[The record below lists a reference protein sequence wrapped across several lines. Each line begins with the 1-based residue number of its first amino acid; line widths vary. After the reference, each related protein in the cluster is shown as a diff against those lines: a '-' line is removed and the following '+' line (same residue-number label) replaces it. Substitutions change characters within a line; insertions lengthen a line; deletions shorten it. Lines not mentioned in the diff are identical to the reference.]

1 MHRLPVL
8 LLACLLPLSAAA
20 QSSGPATDYQ
30 ATITGRV
37 LDPTR
42 APIPGATVIAEP

>member
-8 LLACLLPLSAAA
+8 LLACLLPLSAA